1 MYLFRRS
8 ALVCIAFSF
17 FGVAQLRPSQAQW
30 VAPPEPRNL
39 IHVSGTAEIRVEP
52 NEVDLRLGIESRS
65 PELDAAVRQNDA
77 STAAVLKFLKDSG
90 LAAKDVQTDFV
101 EIQPNYRRDNGRDE
115 VIPEFYSVRRNFGV
129 RLRKVAQFDA
139 VLSGAL
145 KHGANHVLGIE
156 FRTTELRKH
165 RDAARQQAIR
175 AAKEKADA
183 LAKELAVKVGKA
195 TNIQEQ
201 TGSGYWNWGAGRNYL
216 ANAMSQNVAQA
227 VSSGGGESAEGNLAV
242 GMISVTATVN
252 VTFELQ

>member
-1 MYLFRRS
+1 MSAVRLSTLSGAALWYL
-8 ALVCIAFSF
+8 I
-17 FGVAQLRPSQAQW
+17 VASLPPAAAQW

-65 PELDAAVRQNDA
+65 PELDAAVKQNDA

-90 LAAKDVQTDFV
+90 IASRDVQTDFV
-101 EIQPNYRRDNGRDE
+101 EIQPNYRRENGRDE
-115 VIPEFYSVRRNFGV
+115 VVPEFYAVRRNLGV
-129 RLRKVAQFDA
+129 RLRKVAQFDS
-139 VLSGAL
+139 VLSGAI

-175 AAKEKADA
+175 AAKEKATA
-183 LAKELAVKVGKA
+183 LAKELEIKVGKA

-201 TGSGYWNWGAGRNYL
+201 TGGGYWNWGGGRNYL
-216 ANAMSQNVAQA
+216 ANAMSQNVSQA
-227 VSSGGGESAEGNLAV
+227 APTGGESGDGNLAV